1 LESEEILAAEKVLE
15 ERYSRQKDVVPPEK
29 LADCDISVIGV
40 GAIGR
45 QVALQ
50 LAAMGA
56 PKLQLVDFDTVE
68 VSNIASQGYW
78 EEDIDKPKIEATAAA
93 CKRINSSIEVI
104 EHNGRFRRSLEL
116 GNAMFC
122 CVDDI
127 EIRALI
133 FEAIKENTA
142 FFIDGRMT
150 AETVRVIT
158 AFDNHSMLYYPKT
171 LFTSGE
177 AFEGTCTSKSTIFTA
192 NIAAGLMVEQFT
204 KWLREMII
212 DQDLML
218 NLLASE
224 LEPYD
229 AEEAEDP
236 AITAAKEA

>member
-1 LESEEILAAEKVLE
+1 MDAE
-15 ERYSRQKDVVPPEK
+15 ERFSRQKDVVPPEK
-29 LADCDISVIGV
+29 LATCDVAVIGV

-45 QVALQ
+45 QIALQ
-50 LAAMGA
+50 LAAMGV
-56 PKLQLVDFDTVE
+56 PKLQLIDFDKVE
-68 VSNIASQGYW
+68 ESNIASQGYW
-78 EEDIDKPKIEATAAA
+78 EEDIEQPKIAATAAA
-93 CKRINSSIEVI
+93 CKRINSGIEVI
-104 EHNGRFRRSLEL
+104 EHDGRFRRSLEL
-116 GNAMFC
+116 GNAVFC

-133 FEAIKENTA
+133 FEALKDKIE
-142 FFIDGRMT
+142 FFADGRMT

-158 AFDNHSMLYYPKT
+158 AFDDHSKNYYPKT
-171 LFTSGE
+171 LFTRGE

-192 NIAAGLMVEQFT
+192 NIAAGLMIEQFT

-229 AEEAEDP
+229 AEEEEDSVL
-236 AITAAKEA
+236 TAASEA